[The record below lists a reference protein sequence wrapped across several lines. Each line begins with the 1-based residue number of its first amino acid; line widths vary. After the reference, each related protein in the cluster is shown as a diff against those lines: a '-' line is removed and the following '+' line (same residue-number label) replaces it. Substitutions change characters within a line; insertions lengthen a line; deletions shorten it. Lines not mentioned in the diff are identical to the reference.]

1 MGKAE
6 SVDIILGILYAL
18 AAVLFFVVSYL
29 YFIKRFKRNKLLAV
43 NDVTLSTSRYDNYN
57 TKTQF
62 LIELS
67 KDLKVSLKLLDKNEL
82 EIATI
87 LEEELKAGENVVD
100 FDPWNYQDGIY
111 YLSLKTE
118 GTSILR
124 KINIDKQ

>member
-6 SVDIILGILYAL
+6 SVDIILGILYAV
-18 AAVLFFVVSYL
+18 AAVMFFVVSYV

-43 NDVTLSTSRYDNYN
+43 NDVTLTTSRYDNYES
-57 TKTQF
+57 KTQF

-67 KDLKVSLKLLDKNEL
+67 KPLEVTLTLLDENEKEVEVLLVEEL
-82 EIATI
+82 EAQ
-87 LEEELKAGENVVD
+87 ENVVD
-100 FDPWNYQDGIY
+100 FDPTKYQDGIY

-124 KINIDKQ
+124 KINIGKH

>member
-18 AAVLFFVVSYL
+18 AAVMFFVVSYI
-29 YFIKRFKRNKLLAV
+29 YFIKRFKRNKMLAV
-43 NDVTLSTSRYDNYN
+43 NDVNLITSRYDNYE

-67 KDLKVSLKLLDKNEL
+67 KDLLVTLKLLDENEQ
-82 EIATI
+82 EIITI
-87 LEEELKAGENVVD
+87 LEKELETGENVVD
-100 FDPWNYQDGIY
+100 FDPMNYQDGIY

-124 KINIDKQ
+124 KINIGNQ

>member
-6 SVDIILGILYAL
+6 SVDIILGILYAV
-18 AAVLFFVVSYL
+18 AAVMFFVVSYV

-43 NDVTLSTSRYDNYN
+43 NDVTLTTSRYDNYES
-57 TKTQF
+57 KTQF

-67 KDLKVSLKLLDKNEL
+67 KPLEVTLTLLDENEKEVEVLLVEEL
-82 EIATI
+82 EAQ
-87 LEEELKAGENVVD
+87 ENVVD
-100 FDPWNYQDGIY
+100 FDPTNYQDGIY

-124 KINIDKQ
+124 KINLGKH